1 MKKAIITIAIATLGL
16 FSFAQVSESNTTENQ
31 GISQEIISVLAEATM
46 ELKGQPVQH
55 RDEDSPALIISR
67 VYPNPAHQ
75 TAHFDFEWKKEMTDA
90 KIVIYNLLGK
100 MVREVEIR
108 ENTGTLKINV
118 SDLIEGIYFY
128 SLVVKNQP
136 EVTQKLIIRH

>member
-1 MKKAIITIAIATLGL
+1 MITIAIATLGL
-16 FSFAQVSESNTTENQ
+16 FSFAQVSENNTTQNQ
-31 GISQEIISVLAEATM
+31 GGISQESISLLAEATM
-46 ELKGQPVQH
+46 ELKDQPGQNS
-55 RDEDSPALIISR
+55 DEDSPALIISR

-90 KIVIYNLLGK
+90 KIIIYNLLGK
-100 MVREVEIR
+100 MVRKVEIR

>member
-1 MKKAIITIAIATLGL
+1 MITIAIATLGL
-16 FSFAQVSESNTTENQ
+16 FSFAQVSENNTTQNQ
-31 GISQEIISVLAEATM
+31 GGISQESISLLAEATM
-46 ELKGQPVQH
+46 ELKDQPGQNS
-55 RDEDSPALIISR
+55 DEDSPALIISR

-90 KIVIYNLLGK
+90 KIIIYNLLGK